1 MNTETEELHSMIAL
15 AEDIFDSIDEEK
27 SNIVP
32 GSKWRLKEILGH
44 LIDSACNNHQRIIR
58 LQDGN
63 LIGFPVYNQ
72 NQWVERAGYRNMK
85 WDNLKD
91 LWRSYNTIL
100 AGIIYNIDDSSL
112 HNFWE
117 EKEMSLEHL
126 VKEYIR
132 HAEHHLHQIKNA
144 V

>member
-112 HNFWE
+112 HNF
-117 EKEMSLEHL
+117 
-126 VKEYIR
+126 
-132 HAEHHLHQIKNA
+132 
-144 V
+144 